1 MEPPALTASS
11 YGGRIFARLPENLT
25 YSQVRFDGV
34 PSADHLLAAL
44 GFNPHEI
51 DVFVFK
57 TPEDAE
63 HDDISADDS
72 KHGTWV
78 RYGYVNLWDYSVD
91 KSTLHLRIASRRGLR
106 DARAKLWYDRIH
118 APLVAKAEAAL
129 TRTLSPADF
138 PSGPIFVRKPGAR
151 AFERV
156 LFKGIPMADELLAF
170 VGLDPLAWNVFVY
183 SRPEFA
189 KMEDLP
195 TEDSECGI
203 WVCHSSVCLWEY
215 AQDKTALYVRFAS
228 LHAVRYEAEEAAL
241 ASAPPSVMVEGALLP
256 LSMSR
261 ASTPAGVLLSHS
273 GSVEH
278 AERGKGSSMQS
289 STWIAQAERLAAWA
303 SRLICPRKDE

>member
-1 MEPPALTASS
+1 M
-11 YGGRIFARLPENLT
+11 
-25 YSQVRFDGV
+25 
-34 PSADHLLAAL
+34 
-44 GFNPHEI
+44 
-51 DVFVFK
+51 
-57 TPEDAE
+57 
-63 HDDISADDS
+63 
-72 KHGTWV
+72 
-78 RYGYVNLWDYSVD
+78 
-91 KSTLHLRIASRRGLR
+91 
-106 DARAKLWYDRIH
+106 
-118 APLVAKAEAAL
+118 AKAEAAL

-228 LHAVRYEAEEAAL
+228 LHGEQGAETVAVIAARAHPYLRCVTPYLLIFRLSVWHPRSVAAAVRYEAEEAAL